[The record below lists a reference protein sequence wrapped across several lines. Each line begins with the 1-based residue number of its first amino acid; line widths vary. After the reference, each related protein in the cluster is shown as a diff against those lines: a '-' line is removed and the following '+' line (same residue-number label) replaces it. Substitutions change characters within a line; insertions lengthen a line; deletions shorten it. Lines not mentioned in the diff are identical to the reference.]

1 MLSALSPTSDKVG
14 DGGVQPTLLP
24 KKPLAFLHIRSGNS
38 PDYTMEKG
46 LTQTQGK
53 TQAWIT
59 NKILLQ
65 LQLPSACN
73 LANIKASEMLVAPRI
88 SECFGL
94 L

>member
-1 MLSALSPTSDKVG
+1 MLSHSSPTSDKVG

-53 TQAWIT
+53 PQ
-59 NKILLQ
+59 
-65 LQLPSACN
+65 S
-73 LANIKASEMLVAPRI
+73 
-88 SECFGL
+88 
-94 L
+94 

>member
-1 MLSALSPTSDKVG
+1 MLSHSSPTSDKVG

-53 TQAWIT
+53 SQAWIT
-59 NKILLQ
+59 IKILLQ

-73 LANIKASEMLVAPRI
+73 LANTRGGER
-88 SECFGL
+88 L
-94 L
+94 LAVTSIGEKKQ

>member
-1 MLSALSPTSDKVG
+1 MLSHSSPTSDKVG

-53 TQAWIT
+53 SQAWIT
-59 NKILLQ
+59 HKVLFSTPTPLCLQ
-65 LQLPSACN
+65 SGKQYTST
-73 LANIKASEMLVAPRI
+73 
-88 SECFGL
+88 
-94 L
+94 

>member
-1 MLSALSPTSDKVG
+1 MLSHSSPTSDKVG

-38 PDYTMEKG
+38 PDYTMEKD

-53 TQAWIT
+53 LQAWIT
-59 NKILLQ
+59 NKILHQ

-73 LANIKASEMLVAPRI
+73 LANSGM
-88 SECFGL
+88 G
-94 L
+94 